1 MILARMSTLSGVC
14 EEVCEESGGCAM
26 EGVRLKSALLSWKI
40 TVPSTAIFF
49 DMALGLA
56 ATPAKATSYK
66 TNAAMH
72 Q

>member
-1 MILARMSTLSGVC
+1 MEETKNSNFLSGHNFRPQ
-14 EEVCEESGGCAM
+14 M
-26 EGVRLKSALLSWKI
+26 EGVKLKSALPSWKI

-49 DMALGLA
+49 DMALKLA
-56 ATPAKATSYK
+56 ATPAKATSYE

>member
-1 MILARMSTLSGVC
+1 
-14 EEVCEESGGCAM
+14 M
-26 EGVRLKSALLSWKI
+26 EGVRLTSALPSGKI

-49 DMALGLA
+49 DMALKLA

-72 Q
+72 QLSTG